1 MKTYKKTFDF
11 YATDVELDTYV
22 YDILTGPDY
31 DPDAQIEVSIDR
43 DIDHRYVTLKIFD
56 RVLNTIFRLELNKL
70 KQKKNTRKILF

>member
-11 YATDVELDTYV
+11 YATDIELDTYV

-31 DPDAQIEVSIDR
+31 DPEAQIEVNIDR

-56 RVLNTIFRLELNKL
+56 RTLH
-70 KQKKNTRKILF
+70 

>member
-1 MKTYKKTFDF
+1 MITYKKTFDF

-31 DPDAQIEVSIDR
+31 DPDTLIEVSVDR

-56 RVLNTIFRLELNKL
+56 RTLH
-70 KQKKNTRKILF
+70 

>member
-1 MKTYKKTFDF
+1 MGWKYLEMKTYKKTFDF

-31 DPDAQIEVSIDR
+31 DPDTLIEVSVDR

-56 RVLNTIFRLELNKL
+56 RVLN
-70 KQKKNTRKILF
+70 